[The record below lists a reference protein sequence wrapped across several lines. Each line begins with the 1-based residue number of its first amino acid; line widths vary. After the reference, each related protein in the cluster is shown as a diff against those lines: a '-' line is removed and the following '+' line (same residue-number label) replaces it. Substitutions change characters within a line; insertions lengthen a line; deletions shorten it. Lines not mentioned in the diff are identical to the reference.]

1 MERKPVNTSIVCEVN
16 WAASLKSL
24 NCNMF
29 KSLLSGKL
37 VMIFGIFLLFSFHG
51 FSQTKYEREFRIRVK
66 DVPPLALAFVDS
78 MTFGSKVKWY
88 KEIGLNQ
95 ITIEAKAKLNK
106 ERHSIEFFENGIF
119 QDVEIEIN
127 PNKIDYGT
135 YSKIT
140 GILSQRHKKYKIEK
154 VQIQYTGDRNIVLMF
169 LRENRNNL
177 KGITINYEVII
188 STKMD
193 GNYLMIEYLFSETGE
208 YVQSDQIVSNRKD
221 RIDY

>member
-1 MERKPVNTSIVCEVN
+1 MERKPVNTSIVCVVN
-16 WAASLKSL
+16 CAASLKSL

-29 KSLLSGKL
+29 RSLLSGRL
-37 VMIFGIFLLFSFHG
+37 VTIFGILLLIGFHG
-51 FSQTKYEREFRIRVK
+51 FSQTKYEKEFRIRVK

-78 MTFGSKVKWY
+78 MTFDSKVKWY

-119 QDVEIEIN
+119 QDIEIEVN

-140 GILSQRHKKYKIEK
+140 GVLSQRHKKYKIEK

-169 LRENRNNL
+169 LRENRNNPE
-177 KGITINYEVII
+177 GIAINYEVVI
-188 STKMD
+188 STKLD
-193 GNYLMIEYLFSETGE
+193 GNYLMLEYLFSETGE
-208 YVQSDQIVSNRKD
+208 YVQSNHIISRRKD
-221 RIDY
+221 TIDY

>member
-1 MERKPVNTSIVCEVN
+1 MERKSVNTFLVCEN
-16 WAASLKSL
+16 YCAASLKSIHYSK
-24 NCNMF
+24 F
-29 KSLLSGKL
+29 RSFLSGKPL
-37 VMIFGIFLLFSFHG
+37 MILGILLLFSLQG
-51 FSQTKYEREFRIRVK
+51 FSQTKYEKEFRIRLNE
-66 DVPPLALAFVDS
+66 VPTLALSFVDS
-78 MTFGSKVKWY
+78 MTFDSKVKWY
-88 KEIGLNQ
+88 EEIGLNQ

-106 ERHSIEFFENGIF
+106 EGYSIEYSENGIF
-119 QDVEIEIN
+119 QDVEIEVN
-127 PNKIDYGT
+127 PNKIDDGT

-140 GILSQRHKKYKIEK
+140 GVLSQRHKKYKIEK

-208 YVQSDQIVSNRKD
+208 YMQSNQIVLNRKD